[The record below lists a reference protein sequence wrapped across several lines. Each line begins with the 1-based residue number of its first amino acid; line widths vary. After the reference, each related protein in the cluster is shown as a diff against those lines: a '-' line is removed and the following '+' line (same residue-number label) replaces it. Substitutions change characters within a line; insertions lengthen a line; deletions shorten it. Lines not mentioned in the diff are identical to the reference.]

1 MKKIQLS
8 IPEPCQQNWD
18 DMTPT
23 QQGRFCN
30 ACTKQVIDFSEMSD
44 TEVLNY
50 FNKVKNETVCGRAY
64 PDQLDRTI
72 TATPKKKIYWYL
84 NYAIAF
90 VLFFSK
96 ANSSKAQTRKGMI
109 LPKPVGAVNL
119 SVAKNTNTK
128 KLIINGT
135 VKDEN
140 RQAVPFASVRLLHS
154 NDGAAADINGCFILK
169 VDSLNSRIEIS
180 ALGYETKQA
189 AINYLSEKEII
200 LVKTSALM
208 KEVVVAS
215 HGYSV
220 GNIRL
225 RGMIVRCVKPRRNIL
240 KDTLRNWISNIN
252 PTIKIYPSPVPKGNT
267 FTAALKLKQTGNLTI
282 QLSDAAGRMVLQKQI
297 NAITKE
303 HKEQLQ
309 SSSGWSAGIYY
320 VRVLDEKGKLLSTGT
335 VVLQ

>member
-1 MKKIQLS
+1 
-8 IPEPCQQNWD
+8 
-18 DMTPT
+18 MTPT

-30 ACTKQVIDFSEMSD
+30 ACAKQVIDFSEMSD

-50 FNKVKNETVCGRAY
+50 FSKVKNENVCGRAY

-72 TATPKKKIYWYL
+72 AATTKKKIYWYL

-90 VLFFSK
+90 VLFFGK
-96 ANSSKAQTRKGMI
+96 ANSSKAQARKGMV

-119 SVAKNTNTK
+119 SVAKKMNAK
-128 KLIINGT
+128 KLIVTGT
-135 VKDEN
+135 VKDETG
-140 RQAVPFASVRLLHS
+140 QPVPFASVRLLHS
-154 NDGAAADINGCFILK
+154 HDGAGADINRCFILK

-180 ALGYETKQA
+180 ALGYETKKA
-189 AINYLSEKEII
+189 AINDLQEKEIV
-200 LVKTSALM
+200 LVKTSVLM
-208 KEVVVAS
+208 KEVVVTS
-215 HGYSV
+215 YDYSIK
-220 GNIRL
+220 GSIAG
-225 RGMIVRCVKPRRNIL
+225 GMMVRCVKTRRNIL
-240 KDTLRNWISNIN
+240 KDTLRNWISNIT
-252 PTIKIYPSPVPKGNT
+252 PAIKIYPSPVPRGNT

-320 VRVLDEKGKLLSTGT
+320 VRVLDEKGNLLSTGT